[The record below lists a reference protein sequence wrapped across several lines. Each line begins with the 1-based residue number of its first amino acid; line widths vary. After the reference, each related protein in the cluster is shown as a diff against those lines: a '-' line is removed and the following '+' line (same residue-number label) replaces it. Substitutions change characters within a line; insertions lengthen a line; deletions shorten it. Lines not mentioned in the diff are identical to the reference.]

1 MPKLTVLM
9 PCFNTPSARL
19 RMAIRSVLRQT
30 YGNLQLIIGD
40 DASTSAS
47 TLETLQRAQERFPD
61 KIRLLHRK
69 ENGGTARAL
78 DVALGAS
85 DEDTAYYTVAASDD
99 YCHSSWEERRI
110 NTLEDRKSTRLN
122 SSH

>member
-19 RMAIRSVLRQT
+19 RTAIQSILRQT
-30 YGNLQLIIGD
+30 YANLHLIIGD

-47 TLETLQRAQERFPD
+47 TLETLQRAQERYPD

-78 DVALGAS
+78 DAALEAS
-85 DEDTAYYTVAASDD
+85 DEDTACYTVAASD
-99 YCHSSWEERRI
+99 HFFHISLQE
-110 NTLEDRKSTRLN
+110 
-122 SSH
+122 